1 MIVSAPAE
9 HRRLEAFVKL
19 SQPLPRETAKNY
31 ALRVLKENIVE
42 LELPPGSQISEN
54 ELSAALSV
62 SRTPIREALSELE
75 KVKLV
80 EIVPQKKTSITLI
93 DYDLVEEASF
103 LRSTLETAVIA
114 EVCEKCTDQDLMRFE
129 QNLAMQH
136 IAFRSGALEEM
147 MRRDN
152 EFHRF
157 FFEITRKVEIWQLM
171 QNLQVHF
178 DRVRNLSLNTIA
190 DEAIITEHEAIFDSI
205 KRRDAAQARA
215 QLSTH
220 LVRYR
225 FDADIIQS
233 TYPDYFKECK

>member
-1 MIVSAPAE
+1 MNVTP
-9 HRRLEAFVKL
+9 
-19 SQPLPRETAKNY
+19 PLPRESARNY
-31 ALRVLKENIVE
+31 ALRVLKENIVS

-80 EIVPQKKTSITLI
+80 EIIPQKKTSIALI

-103 LRSTLETAVIA
+103 LRATLETAVIGQ
-114 EVCEKCTDQDLMRFE
+114 VCEMRTEQDLMRFE

-136 IAFRSGALEEM
+136 IAFRANELEEVM
-147 MRRDN
+147 KKDN

-157 FFEITRKVEIWQLM
+157 FFEITRKPEIWQLM

-178 DRVRNLSLNTIA
+178 DRVRNLSLTTIA
-190 DEAIITEHEAIFDSI
+190 DEVIITEHEAIFDSI
-205 KRRDAAQARA
+205 KKRDAAHAKA
-215 QLSTH
+215 QLSAH
-220 LVRYR
+220 LARYR
-225 FDADIIQS
+225 VDATIIQKS
-233 TYPDYFKECK
+233 YPQYFK

>member
-1 MIVSAPAE
+1 M
-9 HRRLEAFVKL
+9 KL

-42 LELPPGSQISEN
+42 LELLPGSQISEN

-129 QNLAMQH
+129 QNLAMQR
-136 IAFRSGALEEM
+136 IAFRGGALEEVM
-147 MRRDN
+147 KKDN

-178 DRVRNLSLNTIA
+178 DRVRNLSLTTIT
-190 DEAIITEHEAIFDSI
+190 DDAIIREHEAIFESI
-205 KRRDAAQARA
+205 KNRDADTARA
-215 QLSTH
+215 QLAAH
-220 LVRYR
+220 LARYR
-225 FDADIIQS
+225 FDADIIQ
-233 TYPDYFKECK
+233 TTHPNYFK

>member
-1 MIVSAPAE
+1 MNVTP
-9 HRRLEAFVKL
+9 
-19 SQPLPRETAKNY
+19 PLPRESARNY
-31 ALRVLKENIVE
+31 ALRVLKENIVS

-80 EIVPQKKTSITLI
+80 EIIPQKKTSIALI

-103 LRSTLETAVIA
+103 LRATLETAVIGQ
-114 EVCEKCTDQDLMRFE
+114 VCEMRTEQDLMRFE

-136 IAFRSGALEEM
+136 IAFRANELEDVM
-147 MRRDN
+147 KKDN

-157 FFEITRKVEIWQLM
+157 FFEITRKPEIWQLM

-178 DRVRNLSLNTIA
+178 DRVRNLSLTTIA
-190 DEAIITEHEAIFDSI
+190 DEVIITEHEAIFDSI
-205 KRRDAAQARA
+205 KKRDAAHAKA
-215 QLSTH
+215 QLSAH
-220 LVRYR
+220 LARYR
-225 FDADIIQS
+225 VDATIIQKS
-233 TYPDYFKECK
+233 YPQYFK

>member
-1 MIVSAPAE
+1 M
-9 HRRLEAFVKL
+9 KL
-19 SQPLPRETAKNY
+19 SQPLPRETAKNF

-62 SRTPIREALSELE
+62 SRTPVREALSELE

-80 EIVPQKKTSITLI
+80 EIVPQKKTSIALI

-114 EVCEKCTDQDLMRFE
+114 EVCEKRTEQDLMRFE

-157 FFEITRKVEIWQLM
+157 FFEITRKLEIWQLM

-178 DRVRNLSLNTIA
+178 DRVRNLSLNTIT

-205 KRRDAAQARA
+205 KRREAAQARA
-215 QLSTH
+215 QLSAH

-225 FDADIIQS
+225 FDAGIIQS
-233 TYPDYFKECK
+233 TYPDYFK

>member
-1 MIVSAPAE
+1 MNVTP
-9 HRRLEAFVKL
+9 
-19 SQPLPRETAKNY
+19 PLPRESARNY
-31 ALRVLKENIVE
+31 ALRVLKENIVS

-80 EIVPQKKTSITLI
+80 EIIPQKKTSIALI

-103 LRSTLETAVIA
+103 LRATLETAVIGQ
-114 EVCEKCTDQDLMRFE
+114 VCEMRTEQDLMRFE

-136 IAFRSGALEEM
+136 IAFRANELEDVM
-147 MRRDN
+147 KKDN

-157 FFEITRKVEIWQLM
+157 FFEITRKPEIWQLM

-178 DRVRNLSLNTIA
+178 DRVRNLSLTTIA
-190 DEAIITEHEAIFDSI
+190 DAVIITEHEAIFDSI
-205 KRRDAAQARA
+205 KKRDAAHAKA
-215 QLSTH
+215 QLSAH
-220 LVRYR
+220 LARYR
-225 FDADIIQS
+225 VDATIIQKS
-233 TYPDYFKECK
+233 YPQYFK

>member
-1 MIVSAPAE
+1 M
-9 HRRLEAFVKL
+9 KL

-80 EIVPQKKTSITLI
+80 EIVPQKKTSIALI

-114 EVCEKCTDQDLMRFE
+114 EVCEKRTEQDLMRFE

-136 IAFRSGALEEM
+136 IALRGGALEEM

-157 FFEITRKVEIWQLM
+157 FFEITRKLEIWQLM

-178 DRVRNLSLNTIA
+178 DRVRNLSLNTIT

-205 KRRDAAQARA
+205 KRREAAQASA
-215 QLSTH
+215 QLSAH

-225 FDADIIQS
+225 FDAGIIQS
-233 TYPDYFKECK
+233 TYPDYFK

>member
-1 MIVSAPAE
+1 M
-9 HRRLEAFVKL
+9 KL

-80 EIVPQKKTSITLI
+80 EIVPQKKTSIALI

-114 EVCEKCTDQDLMRFE
+114 EVCEKRTEQDLMRFE

-136 IAFRSGALEEM
+136 IALRGGALEEM

-157 FFEITRKVEIWQLM
+157 FFEITRKLEIWQLM

-178 DRVRNLSLNTIA
+178 DRVRNLSLNTIT

-205 KRRDAAQARA
+205 KRREAAQARA

-225 FDADIIQS
+225 FDAGIIQS
-233 TYPDYFKECK
+233 TYPDYFK

>member
-1 MIVSAPAE
+1 MNVTP
-9 HRRLEAFVKL
+9 
-19 SQPLPRETAKNY
+19 PLPRESARNY
-31 ALRVLKENIVE
+31 ALRVLKENIVG

-80 EIVPQKKTSITLI
+80 EIIPQKKTSIALI

-103 LRSTLETAVIA
+103 LRATLETAVIGQ
-114 EVCEKCTDQDLMRFE
+114 VCEMRTEPDLMRFE

-136 IAFRSGALEEM
+136 IAFRANELEEVM
-147 MRRDN
+147 KKDN

-157 FFEITRKVEIWQLM
+157 FFEITRKPEIWQLM

-178 DRVRNLSLNTIA
+178 DRVRNLSLTTIA
-190 DEAIITEHEAIFDSI
+190 DEVIITEHEAIFDSI
-205 KRRDAAQARA
+205 KKRDAAHAKA
-215 QLSTH
+215 QLSAH
-220 LVRYR
+220 LARYR
-225 FDADIIQS
+225 VDATIIQKS
-233 TYPDYFKECK
+233 YPQYFK

>member
-1 MIVSAPAE
+1 M
-9 HRRLEAFVKL
+9 KL
-19 SQPLPRETAKNY
+19 SQPLPRETGKNY
-31 ALRVLKENIVE
+31 ALRVLKENIVG

-80 EIVPQKKTSITLI
+80 EIIPQKKTSIALI

-103 LRSTLETAVIA
+103 LRATLETAVIGQ
-114 EVCEKCTDQDLMRFE
+114 VCQMRTEQDLMRFE

-136 IAFRSGALEEM
+136 IAFRANELEEVM
-147 MRRDN
+147 KKDN

-157 FFEITRKVEIWQLM
+157 FFEITRKPEIWQLM

-178 DRVRNLSLNTIA
+178 DRVRNLSLSTIT
-190 DEAIITEHEAIFDSI
+190 DEVIIRDHEAILESI
-205 KRRDAAQARA
+205 RNRDAETARA
-215 QLSTH
+215 LLTAH
-220 LVRYR
+220 LARYR
-225 FDADIIQS
+225 FDADIIQKS
-233 TYPDYFKECK
+233 YPQYFK

>member
-1 MIVSAPAE
+1 MNVTP
-9 HRRLEAFVKL
+9 
-19 SQPLPRETAKNY
+19 PLPRESARNY
-31 ALRVLKENIVE
+31 ALRILKENIVG

-80 EIVPQKKTSITLI
+80 EIIPQKKTSIALI

-103 LRSTLETAVIA
+103 LRATLETAVIGQ
-114 EVCEKCTDQDLMRFE
+114 VCEMRTEQDLMRFE

-136 IAFRSGALEEM
+136 IAFRANELEEVM
-147 MRRDN
+147 KKDN

-157 FFEITRKVEIWQLM
+157 FFEITRKPEIWQLM

-178 DRVRNLSLNTIA
+178 DRVRNLSLTTIA
-190 DEAIITEHEAIFDSI
+190 DEVIITEHEAIFDSI
-205 KRRDAAQARA
+205 KKRDAAHAKA
-215 QLSTH
+215 QLSAH
-220 LVRYR
+220 LARYR
-225 FDADIIQS
+225 VDATIIQKS
-233 TYPDYFKECK
+233 YPQYFK

>member
-1 MIVSAPAE
+1 MNVSPA
-9 HRRLEAFVKL
+9 
-19 SQPLPRETAKNY
+19 LPRESAKNY
-31 ALRVLKENIVE
+31 ALRVLKENIVS

-80 EIVPQKKTSITLI
+80 EIIPQKKTSIALI

-103 LRSTLETAVIA
+103 LRATLETAVIGQ
-114 EVCEKCTDQDLMRFE
+114 VCEMRTEQDLMRFE

-136 IAFRSGALEEM
+136 IAFRANELEEVM
-147 MRRDN
+147 KKDN

-157 FFEITRKVEIWQLM
+157 FFEIPRKSEIWQFM

-178 DRVRNLSLNTIA
+178 DRVRNLSLSTIT
-190 DEAIITEHEAIFDSI
+190 DEVIITEHEAIFDSI
-205 KRRDAAQARA
+205 KSRDAARAKA
-215 QLSTH
+215 QLSAH
-220 LVRYR
+220 LARYR
-225 FDADIIQS
+225 VDATIIQKS
-233 TYPDYFKECK
+233 YPQYFK

>member
-1 MIVSAPAE
+1 M
-9 HRRLEAFVKL
+9 KL

-80 EIVPQKKTSITLI
+80 EIVPQKKTSIALI

-114 EVCEKCTDQDLMRFE
+114 EVCEKRTEQDLMRFE

-136 IAFRSGALEEM
+136 IALRGGALEEM

-157 FFEITRKVEIWQLM
+157 FFEITRKLEIWQLM

-178 DRVRNLSLNTIA
+178 DRVRNLSLNTIT

-205 KRRDAAQARA
+205 KRREAAQARA
-215 QLSTH
+215 QLSAH

-225 FDADIIQS
+225 FDAGIIQS
-233 TYPDYFKECK
+233 TYPDYFK

>member
-1 MIVSAPAE
+1 M
-9 HRRLEAFVKL
+9 KL
-19 SQPLPRETAKNY
+19 SQPLPRETAKNF

-62 SRTPIREALSELE
+62 SRTPVREALSELE

-80 EIVPQKKTSITLI
+80 EIVPQKKTSIALI

-114 EVCEKCTDQDLMRFE
+114 EVCEKRTEQDLMRFE

-136 IAFRSGALEEM
+136 IAFRSGALEDVM
-147 MRRDN
+147 KKDN

-157 FFEITRKVEIWQLM
+157 FFEITHKLEIWQLM
-171 QNLQVHF
+171 HF
-178 DRVRNLSLNTIA
+178 DRGRNLSLSTIT
-190 DEAIITEHEAIFDSI
+190 DEGIIREHEAIFESI
-205 KRRDAAQARA
+205 RNCAADTARSLLTA
-215 QLSTH
+215 H
-220 LVRYR
+220 LARYR
-225 FDADIIQS
+225 VDAGIIQKS
-233 TYPDYFKECK
+233 YPQYFK

>member
-1 MIVSAPAE
+1 M
-9 HRRLEAFVKL
+9 KL

-42 LELPPGSQISEN
+42 LEFPPGSQISEN

-80 EIVPQKKTSITLI
+80 EIVPQKKTSIALI

-114 EVCEKCTDQDLMRFE
+114 EVCEKRTEQDLMRFE

-136 IAFRSGALEEM
+136 IALRGGALEEM

-157 FFEITRKVEIWQLM
+157 FFEITRKLEIWQLM

-178 DRVRNLSLNTIA
+178 DRVRNLSLNTIT

-205 KRRDAAQARA
+205 KRREAAQARA
-215 QLSTH
+215 QLSAH

-225 FDADIIQS
+225 FDAGIIQS
-233 TYPDYFKECK
+233 TYPDYFK

>member
-1 MIVSAPAE
+1 MNVTP
-9 HRRLEAFVKL
+9 
-19 SQPLPRETAKNY
+19 PLPRESARNY
-31 ALRVLKENIVE
+31 ALRVLKENIVG

-80 EIVPQKKTSITLI
+80 EIIPQKKTSIALI

-103 LRSTLETAVIA
+103 LRATLETAVIGQ
-114 EVCEKCTDQDLMRFE
+114 VCEMRTEQDLMRFE

-136 IAFRSGALEEM
+136 IAFRANELEEVM
-147 MRRDN
+147 KKDN

-157 FFEITRKVEIWQLM
+157 FFEITRKPEIWQLM

-178 DRVRNLSLNTIA
+178 DRVRNLSLTTIA
-190 DEAIITEHEAIFDSI
+190 DEVIITEHEAIFDSI
-205 KRRDAAQARA
+205 KKRDAAHAKA
-215 QLSTH
+215 QLSAH
-220 LVRYR
+220 LARYR
-225 FDADIIQS
+225 VDATIIQKS
-233 TYPDYFKECK
+233 YPQYFK